1 MTILHQLS
9 ETMDQLIV
17 SAQSNFPMIGSIIAI
32 TFAIQCTNF
41 LCQYRL
47 CVFGIMPRHPLGL
60 IGIVLSPWIH
70 GSFNHFFSNAMI
82 FLALAN
88 LVALEGQMHFLVIT
102 LMIAV
107 LGGGATWL
115 FGRKALHVGASGVI
129 MGYWGYLLVN
139 AYQHPSLITIALGVT
154 CFYFFGGLLS
164 HMIPDSAKESWEG
177 HVFGVVSGIVSALTY
192 PTIEPWILDN
202 LL

>member
-1 MTILHQLS
+1 MLTLHQFSQTL
-9 ETMDQLIV
+9 DQLIH
-17 SAQSNFPMIGSIIAI
+17 SAQINFPMIGACIVVA
-32 TFAIQCTNF
+32 FVIQCVNF
-41 LCQYRL
+41 IFQYRL

-60 IGIVLSPWIH
+60 LGIVLSPWIH

-88 LVALEGQMHFLVIT
+88 LVALEGQTHFFVIT
-102 LMIAV
+102 LMIAIF
-107 LGGGATWL
+107 GGGATWL
-115 FGRKALHVGASGVI
+115 LGRKALHVGASGII

-139 AYQHPSLITIALGVT
+139 AYHHPSLITIALGIT

-177 HVFGVVSGIVSALTY
+177 HVFGVLSGIISAIAY
-192 PTIEPWILDN
+192 PSVEPWILN
-202 LL
+202 VIA

>member
-1 MTILHQLS
+1 MITLHELSHTI
-9 ETMDQLIV
+9 DQLV
-17 SAQSNFPMIGSIIAI
+17 ASAQSNFPIIGSIIAI
-32 TFAIQCTNF
+32 TFAIQCLNF

-139 AYQHPSLITIALGVT
+139 AYQHPSLITIALGIT

-192 PTIEPWILDN
+192 PAIEPWILNN
-202 LL
+202 LI